1 MSATATAARSKDRSS
16 SATQKFFRK
25 LHLNHGKNSNV
36 AQQQDT
42 VQQQN
47 IKPNKQTKGKKSP
60 LFSYN
65 PALSYCIS
73 TTETVV
79 IDTQKKT
86 KRLG

>member
-25 LHLNHGKNSNV
+25 LHLNHGKSSNV

-47 IKPNKQTKGKKSP
+47 IKPNKQTKGKNH
-60 LFSYN
+60 LYF
-65 PALSYCIS
+65 S
-73 TTETVV
+73 TTLLFLTVFLQ
-79 IDTQKKT
+79 QKQLSST
-86 KRLG
+86 HKRKQSD